1 MLSDM
6 TTQAQRRNTLRK
18 QARTIRSQL
27 SRELT
32 PEQKLSAAHSVAE
45 RATALP
51 AFKAR
56 TSKNT
61 AVYFTNTDEISTEP
75 LIQSCKRAGHQLCA
89 PVLHPFHSGRLL
101 FISWAGN
108 SELPKNKYGIAEPEL
123 ACNAIIPLE
132 QVQLMFVPLVA
143 FDAKGNRMG
152 MGGGYYDRTL
162 ARWANGSL
170 PHFLPVG
177 LAYDEQ
183 QVSEI
188 PAEPWD
194 VPLPI
199 ILTPSKTWIFNDVS
213 IR

>member
-1 MLSDM
+1 M

-18 QARTIRSQL
+18 NVRAIRSQL
-27 SRELT
+27 HRELT
-32 PEQKLSAAHSVAE
+32 PEQKLSAAHSLAE
-45 RATALP
+45 RASALP
-51 AFKAR
+51 AFSAQA
-56 TSKNT
+56 SKTT
-61 AVYFTNTDEISTEP
+61 AVYFTNMDEISTEP
-75 LIQSCKRAGHQLCA
+75 LIQACKHAGHQLCA

-101 FISWAGN
+101 FLSWAGN
-108 SELPKNKYGIAEPEL
+108 ADLPKNKYGIAEPEL

-132 QVQLMFVPLVA
+132 QIQLMFVPLVA
-143 FDAKGNRMG
+143 FDTKGNRMG

-162 ARWANGSL
+162 ASWANGAL
-170 PHFLPVG
+170 PNLLPVG
-177 LAYDEQ
+177 LAFDEQ

-194 VPLPI
+194 VTLPI